1 LKIASETTG
10 AHGLYMLNVISLLIG
25 AVALALGLLAFLP
38 LLGWAYWLII
48 PIALVGLVVGMMS
61 DRNIGRNLNLI
72 VIVVGVARLMLGGGF
87 I

>member
-1 LKIASETTG
+1 MKIASERTE
-10 AHGLYMLNVISLLIG
+10 AHGAYMLNVISLLIG

-61 DRNIGRNLNLI
+61 DRNVGRNLNLI
-72 VIVVGVARLMLGGGF
+72 VIVVGVARLMLGGGL